1 MNSFKVKAII
11 KNSFNRS
18 IQNKWFII
26 FNIVTLLSIVLMLN
40 WGNISNL
47 FKSESDDDIK
57 IAILD
62 ENDIAYEKLLDK
74 LSINYEVE
82 KIEEDIYTAENIE
95 DDLVIVKITEDTDKI
110 FKVAIVSKEGIA
122 TQKYNEIK
130 EALHYARNYLFEQKY
145 GVSSNDLKDFQ
156 SEIEIER
163 IMLSV
168 DAKDSDTKELIKLF
182 SSAVTYLIAILIFS
196 KIANEISQEK
206 QSKSS
211 EYILTAV
218 SEKEYLFSKIFGNI
232 AVLIFQGL
240 LMIVYYYIAVIIL
253 NLSSVS
259 TLEMGSISSVLSSP
273 INIDIVNYILVLI
286 VYNVLNIILMC
297 IIQATLSAKTTSSS
311 EAGNTVSFL
320 SFTMVAAYIIA
331 VEFVTPY
338 TKMNLIFSIISCL
351 PIISSYFIPALMVV
365 GQISLWQII
374 LSLLLIIVAIPT
386 SFNICSRIFKNGI
399 LDYTKVNKKNINKK
413 DDTTNIFIIKRQ
425 MKNIGFILGTA
436 IIIYFGMQTVF
447 SLIGAFILPT
457 IFENILTAEDTSMIL
472 QILLQVVSLG
482 LASIF
487 VFAYSDKNKN
497 QETKKIKL
505 KSKIKIIFITIF
517 LVFALQFILSGII
530 YPAVGLDY
538 NITDTFATD
547 STSSFLSKIILI
559 VTLAV
564 TPAIFE
570 ELFFRK
576 AIIDFLSPYGKKMAL
591 LISALLFGI
600 IHMNLSQGLFAFII
614 GLIFGGI
621 YLYTNDIKLTMLI
634 HLINNGIGA
643 LEMILPEAG
652 VIVTIIALLAIC
664 IVGLII
670 LIVEIL
676 KKQTREKLKQK
687 IVAKISREELLNYKY
702 IFTDYVFDISLV
714 LIFLMGILTENMLR

>member
-62 ENDIAYEKLLDK
+62 ENDLAYENLLDK

-95 DDLVIVKITEDTDKI
+95 DNLVIVKITEDTDKI

-386 SFNICSRIFKNGI
+386 SFNICSKIFKNGI
-399 LDYTKVNKKNINKK
+399 LDYTKVNKKKINKK

-425 MKNIGFILGTA
+425 MKSIGFILGTA
-436 IIIYFGMQTVF
+436 IIIYFGMQTIF

-652 VIVTIIALLAIC
+652 VIVMIIALLAIC

>member
-26 FNIVTLLSIVLMLN
+26 FNIVTLLSVILMLN
-40 WGNISNL
+40 WSNISGL

-57 IAILD
+57 IAVLD
-62 ENDIAYEKLLDK
+62 EKNLVYENLLEKL
-74 LSINYEVE
+74 SPNYEIE
-82 KIEEDIYTAENIE
+82 KIDENNYTAENIS
-95 DDLVIVKITEDTDKI
+95 DDLVIVEIKEDAEKI
-110 FKVAIVSKEGIA
+110 FKVAIISKEGIA
-122 TQKYNEIK
+122 GQKYNEIK
-130 EALHYARNYLFEQKY
+130 EALHYARNYLFEREY
-145 GVSSNDLKDFQ
+145 GVSLDDLSEFQ
-156 SEIEIER
+156 SEIEVER

-218 SEKEYLFSKIFGNI
+218 SEKEYLFAKIFGNI

-253 NLSSVS
+253 NLSNASA
-259 TLEMGSISSVLSSP
+259 LEMGSIKSVLSSP

-286 VYNVLNIILMC
+286 VYNVLNIVLMC

-320 SFTMVAAYIIA
+320 SFTMVAAYIIT

-338 TKMNLIFSIISCL
+338 TKMNLAFAIISCL

-365 GQISLWQII
+365 GQISLWQIV
-374 LSLLLIIVAIPT
+374 LSLALIIIAIPV
-386 SFNICSRIFKNGI
+386 SFNVCSKIFKNGI
-399 LDYTKVNKKNINKK
+399 LDYTKLNKKKIAKK
-413 DDTTNIFIIKRQ
+413 DDSKNIFIVKRQ
-425 MKNIGFILGTA
+425 MKNIGFVLGTA
-436 IIIYFGMQTVF
+436 IIIYFGMQTIF
-447 SLIGAFILPT
+447 SLIGAFVLPT
-457 IFENILTAEDTSMIL
+457 LFENILEAEDVSMVL

-482 LASIF
+482 LASAF
-487 VFAYSDKNKN
+487 VFAYSEKRNEK
-497 QETKKIKL
+497 ESKKIKL
-505 KSKIKIIFITIF
+505 KSKAKIIFITIF
-517 LVFALQFILSGII
+517 LVFALQFVLSGII
-530 YPAVGLDY
+530 YPAIGLDY

-547 STSSFLSKIILI
+547 STSSVLSKVILI
-559 VTLAV
+559 ITLAV

-576 AIIDFLSPYGKKMAL
+576 TIIDFLLPYGKKMAL

-621 YLYTNDIKLTMLI
+621 YLFTNDIKLTMLI

-643 LEMILPEAG
+643 LEMILPETG
-652 VIVTIIALLAIC
+652 VVITVIALIAIC
-664 IVGLII
+664 IIGFILLII
-670 LIVEIL
+670 EIL
-676 KKQTREKLKQK
+676 KKETREKIKQNLA
-687 IVAKISREELLNYKY
+687 IKISREELSNYKY
-702 IFTDYVFDISLV
+702 IFTDYVFDISLI
-714 LIFLMGILTENMLR
+714 LIFLMGVLTENMLR

>member
-26 FNIVTLLSIVLMLN
+26 FNIVTLLSVILMLN
-40 WGNISNL
+40 WSNISGL
-47 FKSESDDDIK
+47 FKSGSDDDIK
-57 IAILD
+57 IAVLD
-62 ENDIAYEKLLDK
+62 EKNLVYENLLEKL
-74 LSINYEVE
+74 SQNYEIE
-82 KIEEDIYTAENIE
+82 KIDENNYTAENIS
-95 DDLVIVKITEDTDKI
+95 DDLIIVEIKEDAEKI
-110 FKVAIVSKEGIA
+110 FKVTIISKEGIA
-122 TQKYNEIK
+122 GQKYNEIK
-130 EALHYARNYLFEQKY
+130 EALHYARNYLFEREY
-145 GVSSNDLKDFQ
+145 GVSLDELSEFQ
-156 SEIEIER
+156 SEIEVER

-218 SEKEYLFSKIFGNI
+218 SEKEYLFAKIFGNI

-253 NLSSVS
+253 NLSNASA
-259 TLEMGSISSVLSSP
+259 LEMGSISRALSSP

-286 VYNVLNIILMC
+286 VYNVLNIVLMC

-320 SFTMVAAYIIA
+320 SFTMVAAYIIT

-338 TKMNLIFSIISCL
+338 TKMNLAFAVISCL

-365 GQISLWQII
+365 GQISLWQIV
-374 LSLLLIIVAIPT
+374 LSLALIIIAIPV
-386 SFNICSRIFKNGI
+386 SFNVCSKIFKNGI
-399 LDYTKVNKKNINKK
+399 LDYTKLNKKKIAKK
-413 DDTTNIFIIKRQ
+413 EDSKNIFIVKRQ
-425 MKNIGFILGTA
+425 MKNIGFVLGTA
-436 IIIYFGMQTVF
+436 IIIYFGMQTIF
-447 SLIGAFILPT
+447 SLIGAFVLPT
-457 IFENILTAEDTSMIL
+457 LFENILEAEDVSMVL

-482 LASIF
+482 LASAF
-487 VFAYSDKNKN
+487 VFAYSEKRNEK
-497 QETKKIKL
+497 ESKKIKL
-505 KSKIKIIFITIF
+505 KSKAKIIFITIF
-517 LVFALQFILSGII
+517 LVFALQFVLSGII
-530 YPAVGLDY
+530 YPAIGLDY
-538 NITDTFATD
+538 NITDTFVTD
-547 STSSFLSKIILI
+547 STSSVLSKVILI
-559 VTLAV
+559 ITLAV

-621 YLYTNDIKLTMLI
+621 YLFTNDIKLTMLI

-643 LEMILPEAG
+643 LEMILPETG
-652 VIVTIIALLAIC
+652 VVITVIALIAIC
-664 IVGLII
+664 IIGFILLII
-670 LIVEIL
+670 EIL
-676 KKQTREKLKQK
+676 KKETREKIKQK
-687 IVAKISREELLNYKY
+687 LAIKISREELSNYKY
-702 IFTDYVFDISLV
+702 IFTDYVFDISLI